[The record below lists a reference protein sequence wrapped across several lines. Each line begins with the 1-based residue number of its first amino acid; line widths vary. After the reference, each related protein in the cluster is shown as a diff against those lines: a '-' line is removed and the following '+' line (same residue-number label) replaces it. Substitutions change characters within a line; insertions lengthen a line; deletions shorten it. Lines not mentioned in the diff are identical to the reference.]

1 MQEWMI
7 SPMYRARATS
17 SLALIALISL
27 SGCASL
33 PSSGPTANQIVSK
46 ERQLA
51 STIGFSVIDL
61 NETAALPPVQDNP
74 SLRTLAALAR
84 DARVDL
90 VGPGDI
96 LQVTLFEIGVSLFG
110 ASTPPAGFQGAV
122 NDPAARAQSLQN
134 LVVEQNGAIRLPYIG
149 KITVAGHTPD
159 EIQRMIVSAL
169 RGKSQAPQALVT
181 VTRDMTNTVVVSGA
195 AAKPGRVQLTLARER
210 LLDAIAGA
218 GGTGLS
224 SSEGPQSTLVQF
236 TRGGRTAEAYLQ
248 DIIAGSASDLV
259 LIPGDRI
266 NLIKRPLSYLVFGA
280 AGRVSQIP
288 FDTNAVSLAEAVA
301 RAGGPDDGR
310 ADPTA
315 VFLFRDTGT
324 TSKATVDGV
333 AQAPVIYRL
342 DMTKPSSY
350 FLAQRFVMRDKD
362 VIFIA
367 NARINQT
374 RKLVEIVNLL
384 FTPIF
389 TARAIAQ

>member
-1 MQEWMI
+1 
-7 SPMYRARATS
+7 MYRARATS
-17 SLALIALISL
+17 SLGLIATISL
-27 SGCASL
+27 AGCAAL
-33 PSSGPTANQIVSK
+33 PSSGPTAGQIVSK
-46 ERQLA
+46 ERQMA

-61 NETAALPPVQDNP
+61 NDTAALPATQDNP
-74 SLRTLAALAR
+74 SLRTLASLAR

-110 ASTPPAGFQGAV
+110 TQGPTTGFQGAV
-122 NDPAARAQSLQN
+122 NDPSARAQTLTG
-134 LVVEQNGAIRLPYIG
+134 LVVEQNGTIRLPYIG
-149 KITVAGHTPD
+149 RITVAGRTPD
-159 EIQRMIVSAL
+159 EIQRLIVSAL

-195 AAKPGRVQLTLARER
+195 AARPGRVQLTLVRER
-210 LLDAIAGA
+210 LLDAIAGS

-224 SSEGPQSTLVQF
+224 SAEGPQSTLVQF

-248 DIIAGSASDLV
+248 DIIAGSDADLV

-301 RAGGPDDGR
+301 RAGGPDDSR

-324 TSKATVDGV
+324 SAKTAANGS
-333 AQAPVIYRL
+333 APAGGPAPAPTIYRL
-342 DMTKPSSY
+342 NMTKPSSY

-362 VIFIA
+362 VIYIA

-384 FTPIF
+384 FTPVF

>member
-1 MQEWMI
+1 
-7 SPMYRARATS
+7 MYRARATS
-17 SLALIALISL
+17 SLALIASISL
-27 SGCASL
+27 AGCASL
-33 PSSGPTANQIVSK
+33 PSSGPTAGQIVSK
-46 ERQLA
+46 ERQIA
-51 STIGFSVIDL
+51 STIGFSIIDL
-61 NETAALPPVQDNP
+61 NDTAALPVAPDNV
-74 SLRTLAALAR
+74 SLRTMAGLAR

-110 ASTPPAGFQGAV
+110 AQTPPAGFQGAV
-122 NDPAARAQSLQN
+122 NDPAARAQTLSG
-134 LVVEQNGAIRLPYIG
+134 LVVEQNGTIRLPYIG
-149 KITVAGHTPD
+149 KITVAGRTPD
-159 EIQRMIVSAL
+159 DIQRLIVSAL

-195 AAKPGRVQLTLARER
+195 AARPGRVQLTLARER
-210 LLDAIAGA
+210 LLDAIAGS

-224 SSEGPQSTLVQF
+224 NAEGPQSTLVQF
-236 TRGGRTAEAYLQ
+236 TRGGLTAEAYLQ
-248 DIIAGSASDLV
+248 DIVAGSSSDLV

-301 RAGGPDDGR
+301 RAGGPDDNR

-315 VFLFRDTGT
+315 VFLFRDAGTGSKIGANGIQAGTAT
-324 TSKATVDGV
+324 TG
-333 AQAPVIYRL
+333 APVIYRL

-362 VIFIA
+362 VIYVG

>member
-1 MQEWMI
+1 
-7 SPMYRARATS
+7 MYGSRATS
-17 SLALIALISL
+17 GLALVASISLA
-27 SGCASL
+27 GCATL
-33 PSSGPTANQIVSK
+33 PSSGPTAGQIASK

-51 STIGFSVIDL
+51 STIGYTVVDL
-61 NETAALPPVQDNP
+61 NDGGQLPPTQDNP
-74 SLRTLAALAR
+74 SLRKLAALAR
-84 DARVDL
+84 SGRVDL
-90 VGPGDI
+90 VGPGDV

-110 ASTPPAGFQGAV
+110 STANPTYQGAV
-122 NDPAARAQSLQN
+122 SDPSARSQTLSGI
-134 LVVEQNGAIRLPYIG
+134 VVEQDGYIRLPYIG
-149 KITVAGHTPD
+149 RLNVAGRTPD
-159 EIQRMIVSAL
+159 QIQRLIVAGL
-169 RGKSQAPQALVT
+169 RGKSQAPQAVVT

-195 AAKPGRVQLTLARER
+195 AAKPGRVQLTLVRER
-210 LLDAIAGA
+210 LLDAIAGS

-224 SSEGPQSTLVQF
+224 SAEGPQSTIVQF
-236 TRGGRTAEAYLQ
+236 TRDGVTAEAYLQ
-248 DIIAGSASDLV
+248 DIVAGSAADLILV
-259 LIPGDRI
+259 PGDRI

-280 AGRVSQIP
+280 AGKVSQIS

-301 RAGGPDDGR
+301 RAGGPDDSR

-315 VFLFRDTGT
+315 VFLFRDATAAPTALPGAPPAT
-324 TSKATVDGV
+324 TAAS
-333 AQAPVIYRL
+333 APIVYRL

-362 VIFIA
+362 VVYIA

>member
-1 MQEWMI
+1 
-7 SPMYRARATS
+7 MYGSRATS
-17 SLALIALISL
+17 GLALVASISLA
-27 SGCASL
+27 GCSTL
-33 PSSGPTANQIVSK
+33 PSSGPTAGQIASK

-51 STIGFSVIDL
+51 STIGYAVVDL
-61 NETAALPPVQDNP
+61 NDGGTLPPSQDNP
-74 SLRTLAALAR
+74 SLRKLAALAR
-84 DARVDL
+84 SGRVDL

-96 LQVTLFEIGVSLFG
+96 LQITLFEIGVSLFG
-110 ASTPPAGFQGAV
+110 STPTAGFQGAV
-122 NDPAARAQSLQN
+122 SDPSARAQTLSGI
-134 LVVEQNGAIRLPYIG
+134 VVEQDGHIRLPYIG
-149 KITVAGHTPD
+149 RLAVAGRTPD
-159 EIQRMIVSAL
+159 EIQRMIVNGL

-195 AAKPGRVQLTLARER
+195 AAKPGRVQLTLVRER
-210 LLDAIAGA
+210 LLDAIAGS

-224 SSEGPQSTLVQF
+224 NAEGPQSTIVQF
-236 TRGGRTAEAYLQ
+236 TRQGITAEAYLQ
-248 DIIAGSASDLV
+248 DIVAGSAADLV
-259 LIPGDRI
+259 LVPGDRI

-301 RAGGPDDGR
+301 RAGGPDDNR

-315 VFLFRDTGT
+315 VFLFRDAGSTASATPGALPAATIGT
-324 TSKATVDGV
+324 
-333 AQAPVIYRL
+333 APIVYRL

-362 VIFIA
+362 VIYIA

-384 FTPIF
+384 FTPVF

>member
-1 MQEWMI
+1 
-7 SPMYRARATS
+7 MYRARATS
-17 SLALIALISL
+17 SLALIAFTSL
-27 SGCASL
+27 AGCASL

-61 NETAALPPVQDNP
+61 NDTAALPVAQDNP
-74 SLRTLAALAR
+74 SLRTLASLAR

-110 ASTPPAGFQGAV
+110 AQTTPGFQGAV
-122 NDPAARAQSLQN
+122 SDPAARAQSLQN
-134 LVVEQNGAIRLPYIG
+134 LVVEQNGTIRLPYIG

-248 DIIAGSASDLV
+248 DIIAGSAADLM

-301 RAGGPDDGR
+301 RAGGPDDSR

-315 VFLFRDTGT
+315 VFLFRDAGT
-324 TSKATVDGV
+324 AKAASGTVT
-333 AQAPVIYRL
+333 APTQAPVIYRL

-362 VIFIA
+362 VVYIA

-384 FTPIF
+384 FTPVF
-389 TARAIAQ
+389 TARAVAQ